1 MLDSN
6 TTIVYTPVIE
16 VAWGW
21 YVVMCGSKNGHY
33 IDEEIETRA
42 QNLLTILGSLVNMI
56 GGTSTTT

>member
-1 MLDSN
+1 M
-6 TTIVYTPVIE
+6 
-16 VAWGW
+16 
-21 YVVMCGSKNGHY
+21 VMCGSKNGHY